1 MYKKRQKV
9 GKLISIL
16 IKIILCVIFL
26 FPFAWMCSIALQTGV
41 ESSRAPIT
49 LIPAVPQWQNFVT
62 AWKMAPFPLYLR
74 NTLIIVAA
82 SAALQ
87 AAVMIPAAY
96 AFARYKFKGRNLL
109 FGLILIAFM
118 IPVQV
123 TFLPIYRMAGKLNL
137 INTLWPQIIPHMTNA
152 FGIFL
157 LRQYFMQVP
166 DELVEAAKLD
176 NASDF
181 KILRRI
187 MLPMSKPAISS
198 VMLLSVIGL
207 WNDYFWPLMM
217 TRSDEVRPLTIG
229 IAALRDTEG
238 NDSWNIIMAGNMILV
253 LPLIVVYIFFSKYI
267 INSFSYDGIK

>member
-1 MYKKRQKV
+1 MDV
-9 GKLISIL
+9 
-16 IKIILCVIFL
+16 F
-26 FPFAWMCSIALQTGV
+26 ALQTGV

-96 AFARYKFKGRNLL
+96 AFARYEFKGRNLL

>member
-1 MYKKRQKV
+1 
-9 GKLISIL
+9 
-16 IKIILCVIFL
+16 
-26 FPFAWMCSIALQTGV
+26 
-41 ESSRAPIT
+41 
-49 LIPAVPQWQNFVT
+49 
-62 AWKMAPFPLYLR
+62 
-74 NTLIIVAA
+74 
-82 SAALQ
+82 
-87 AAVMIPAAY
+87 
-96 AFARYKFKGRNLL
+96 
-109 FGLILIAFM
+109 
-118 IPVQV
+118 
-123 TFLPIYRMAGKLNL
+123 MAGKLNL

-176 NASDF
+176 NASHF